1 MGTAAS
7 EQGQAN
13 KMSVYIGLIILGI
26 VILVGFSCR
35 FTFWRLPTG
44 GVAVLIYHRIAD
56 NDGKPEKLKLTP
68 AKFKRQMDYLYRHG
82 YQTISPGDLFA
93 FIKGEKGLLK
103 RAIMLCFDDGYKDIY
118 LNAYPILHRYG
129 FTATTFPVSQFV
141 GGTKEWDETEASK
154 PWEKLLSWEEIEEM
168 SQYGITF
175 GSHSHTHAW
184 LTLLSDEEL
193 HRELRQ
199 SKAILESR
207 LNRPVDFFCYPY
219 GKLDERVKEAVKKAG
234 YLAAFSGQPGKNRG
248 GEDLFELRR
257 VLIRGYDTPLDWIL
271 NLRNGQ
277 SRLF

>member
-1 MGTAAS
+1 M
-7 EQGQAN
+7 
-13 KMSVYIGLIILGI
+13 YIGLIILGI

-68 AKFKRQMDYLYRHG
+68 AKFARQMDYLSRHH
-82 YQTISPGDLFA
+82 YQTISPDDLFA
-93 FIKGEKGLLK
+93 FLKGEKGLP
-103 RAIMLCFDDGYKDIY
+103 RRVIILCFDDGYKDIY
-118 LNAYPILHRYG
+118 LNAYPILRRYG
-129 FTATTFPVSQFV
+129 FTATIFLVSQFAV
-141 GGTKEWDETEASK
+141 ETSK
-154 PWEKLLSWEEIEEM
+154 PREKLLSWEEIEEM

-184 LTLLSDEEL
+184 LTSLSDEEL
-193 HRELRQ
+193 HRELKQ
-199 SKAILESR
+199 SKAILESK
-207 LNRPVDFFCYPY
+207 LNRPVNFFCYPY
-219 GKLDERVKEAVKKAG
+219 GKLNERVKEAVKKAG
-234 YLAAFSGQPGKNRG
+234 YLTAFSGQPGKNRL